1 MLVVRRLW
9 WTVGRLLITS
19 KVEVVGLLVWMT
31 FLWACVMIHDLCFSY
46 SHFWGISFLVICSF

>member
-19 KVEVVGLLVWMT
+19 KVEVVGLLVGVT
-31 FLWACVMIHDLCFSY
+31 FGRVMIHDLCFSY